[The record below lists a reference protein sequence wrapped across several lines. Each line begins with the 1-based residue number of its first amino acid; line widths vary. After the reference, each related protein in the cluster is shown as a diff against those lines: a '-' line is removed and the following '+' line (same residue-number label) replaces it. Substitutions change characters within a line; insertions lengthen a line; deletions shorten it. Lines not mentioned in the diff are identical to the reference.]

1 MSYVTNLINTSKVKI
16 IDALLLNNI
25 YKMPDGRQFYEA
37 TEQELESVLNTHNQ
51 DH

>member
-1 MSYVTNLINTSKVKI
+1 MYNVSNLINSSKVKI

-37 TEQELESVLNTHNQ
+37 SEQELADVLYIHNEEQ
-51 DH
+51 